1 MASETTADAA
11 KKTIAKK
18 SSTKK
23 KSSKK
28 KSSSKKDATPAYS
41 SKSMALGREVGG
53 LILIALALV
62 ILLSV
67 LSFDPADIRGA
78 GPPSNLIGPVGVH
91 LGDLLLYL
99 VGVGVFFFD
108 ALLWYLGFMLI
119 VGRLIEWKWSEI
131 AGQLLFVLAGAMLC
145 HLAFVDHTLFGHM
158 PGGLVGELTAE
169 ISRGLVGTVGA
180 SILGISTLLLSLML
194 ATDMSLGAL
203 VRKIT
208 AKIHHFSAWVQHKRT
223 VRKLYKERLAEA
235 RAELMALQGLDADDP
250 ARIAAELSLKPLIE
264 QGYDYDPEKEVQ
276 EKLTGTITSLLRSE
290 LDLEE
295 EEKASK
301 KKKSKKKSK
310 SKSDDKVDEAAIT
323 VVADITDAADAADS
337 GEWEMGEPLATEPE
351 IVIRHVD
358 EDEAPS
364 APAKKASKADSK
376 VIDMG
381 KEKQASGP
389 VNADFGPQIV
399 ESESQKRSREK
410 KEMLSADD
418 GDGILFK
425 PKKKGKYELP
435 PITFLDFD
443 DGDAVEIDTD
453 ALRQMAAQ
461 IEQTLADFK
470 VEGSVVEICPGP
482 VITMFE
488 FSPAPGVKIS
498 KIAGLSDDLAMGLAA
513 LSVRIV
519 APIPGKGVVGIEV
532 PNPTREMV
540 WLKEI
545 IADDVFQNQE
555 MQLPMALGKGTEGE
569 PVVADLAKM
578 PHLLVAGA
586 TGSGKSVAVNTMIVS
601 LLYTNSPEDV
611 RMIMVDP
618 KMLEFNIY
626 ENIPHLLLPVVT
638 DPNQATIALNW
649 TVNEME
655 RRYQKLADLGVRNLK
670 GYNKK
675 VERLTKQA
683 ELDALDGK
691 EESAA
696 MRELDIQ
703 DDGSPRHQRMPFLV
717 VVIDEFAD
725 LMMTASKDV
734 EQAVARL
741 AQKARAAGIHMI
753 LATQR
758 PSTDVITGLIKANF
772 PTRIALRVT
781 SKTDSRVILDSNGA
795 ESLLGNGDMLFVPPG
810 TSYLKR
816 VHGAYVS
823 ETEIH
828 QIADFLRSQGTAE
841 YDESILATDDE
852 DDEGGNPEDEWEK
865 DEYYNDAVRIV
876 VESQKA
882 SISMIQRKLRVG
894 YNRSARMVDRM
905 ASEGIVGESDGCR
918 PRDVLVNEIPPH
930 CR

>member
-1 MASETTADAA
+1 MATETTADAA
-11 KKTIAKK
+11 KESIAKK
-18 SSTKK
+18 SSAKK
-23 KSSKK
+23 KTSKK
-28 KSSSKKDATPAYS
+28 KSASKKDSTPSTGAS
-41 SKSMALGREVGG
+41 TARSMALGREIGG
-53 LILIALALV
+53 LILIAIALV
-62 ILLSV
+62 VLLSI
-67 LSFDPADIRGA
+67 LSFEPADMRGA
-78 GPPSNLIGPVGVH
+78 GPPTNLIGPVGMH

-131 AGQLLFVLAGAMLC
+131 GGQLLFVLSGAMHA
-145 HLAFVDHTLFGHM
+145 HLAFVEHTRFGHLL
-158 PGGLVGELTAE
+158 GGMVDELSAE
-169 ISRGLVGTVGA
+169 ISRGLLGTVGA
-180 SILGISTLLLSLML
+180 SILGVSALLLSLML
-194 ATDMSLGAL
+194 ATDMSLGAV

-208 AKIHHFSAWVQHKRT
+208 AKTHHFSSWIQHKRT
-223 VRKLYKERLAEA
+223 VRRLYKERLVEA
-235 RAELMALQGLDADDP
+235 RNELIALQSLDADDP

-301 KKKSKKKSK
+301 KKKKSKKKSK
-310 SKSDDKVDEAAIT
+310 SKRDDKVDEAAIT
-323 VVADITDAADAADS
+323 VVADAADAAAADS

-351 IVIRHVD
+351 IVIRHVEDD
-358 EDEAPS
+358 ESPAEAAKP
-364 APAKKASKADSK
+364 APAGDSK

-399 ESESQKRSREK
+399 ESESQKRSRKK
-410 KEMLSADD
+410 KEMLAADD
-418 GDGILFK
+418 GEGILFK

-532 PNPTREMV
+532 PNPSREMV

-545 IADDVFQNQE
+545 IADDVFQNTE
-555 MQLPMALGKGTEGE
+555 MQLPMALGKGTEGA
-569 PVVADLAKM
+569 PIVADLAKM

-601 LLYTNSPEDV
+601 LLYMNSPEDV

-649 TVNEME
+649 AVNEME

-696 MRELDIQ
+696 MRELDIEE
-703 DDGSPRHQRMPFLV
+703 DGSPRHQRMPFLV

-772 PTRIALRVT
+772 PTRLALRVT
-781 SKTDSRVILDSNGA
+781 SKIDSRVILDSNGA
-795 ESLLGNGDMLFVPPG
+795 EGLLGNGDMLFVPPG
-810 TSYLKR
+810 SSALART
-816 VHGAYVS
+816 HGAYVS
-823 ETEIH
+823 EKEID
-828 QIADFLRSQGTAE
+828 QIVAFLKKQGAPQ
-841 YDESILATDDE
+841 YNESILLDESEEGDDIV
-852 DDEGGNPEDEWEK
+852 DPGDK
-865 DEYYNDAVRIV
+865 DEHYEEAVRIV
-876 VESQKA
+876 VETKQA
-882 SISMIQRKLRVG
+882 SISMLQRKLRVG
-894 YNRSARMVDRM
+894 YNRAARMVEVMER
-905 ASEGIVGESDGCR
+905 EGIVGPSDSCK
-918 PRDVLVNEIPPH
+918 PRDVLIDVSPY
-930 CR
+930 

>member
-1 MASETTADAA
+1 MATETTADAA
-11 KKTIAKK
+11 KESIAKK
-18 SSTKK
+18 SSAKK
-23 KSSKK
+23 KTSKK
-28 KSSSKKDATPAYS
+28 KSASKKDSTPSTGAS
-41 SKSMALGREVGG
+41 TARSMALGREIGG
-53 LILIALALV
+53 LILIAIALV
-62 ILLSV
+62 VLLSI
-67 LSFDPADIRGA
+67 LSFEPADMRGA
-78 GPPSNLIGPVGVH
+78 GPPTNLIGPVGMH

-131 AGQLLFVLAGAMLC
+131 GGQLLFVLSGAMLA
-145 HLAFVDHTLFGHM
+145 HLAFVEHTLFGHM
-158 PGGLVGELTAE
+158 PGGMVGELSAE
-169 ISRGLVGTVGA
+169 ISRGLLGTVGA
-180 SILGISTLLLSLML
+180 SILGVSALLLSLML
-194 ATDMSLGAL
+194 ATDMSLGAV

-208 AKIHHFSAWVQHKRT
+208 AKTHHFSAWIQHKRT
-223 VRKLYKERLAEA
+223 VRKLYKERLVEA
-235 RAELMALQGLDADDP
+235 RNELIALQSLDADDP

-276 EKLTGTITSLLRSE
+276 EKLTQKLTGILRQE
-290 LDLEE
+290 LDFDA
-295 EEKASK
+295 EKPGP
-301 KKKSKKKSK
+301 KKKSQKSSPK
-310 SKSDDKVDEAAIT
+310 ISAPKADDATDPTAVS
-323 VVADITDAADAADS
+323 VADDS
-337 GEWEMGEPLATEPE
+337 DEWEMGEPLVTEPD
-351 IVIRHVD
+351 IFIRHVD
-358 EDEAPS
+358 EEDD
-364 APAKKASKADSK
+364 APAPTPPIDASKDDADI
-376 VIDMG
+376 IDMG
-381 KEKQASGP
+381 KEKQSSGP
-389 VNADFGPQIV
+389 VHADFGPQIV
-399 ESESQKRSREK
+399 QSESQKRSREK
-410 KEMLSADD
+410 KEMLAADD
-418 GDGILFK
+418 GEGILFK
-425 PKKKGKYELP
+425 PKKKGKYDLP
-435 PITFLDFD
+435 PISFLDFD
-443 DGDAVEIDTD
+443 DTAAIEIDTD
-453 ALRQMAAQ
+453 ALRRMAAQ

-470 VEGSVVEICPGP
+470 VEGSIVEICPGP

-498 KIAGLSDDLAMGLAA
+498 KIAGLADDLAMGLSA

-532 PNPTREMV
+532 PNPSREMV

-545 IADDVFQNQE
+545 IADDVFQNTE
-555 MQLPMALGKGTEGE
+555 MQLPMALGKGTEGA
-569 PVVADLAKM
+569 PIVADLAKM

-601 LLYTNSPEDV
+601 LLYMNSPEDV

-649 TVNEME
+649 AVNEME

-696 MRELDIQ
+696 MRELDIEE
-703 DDGSPRHQRMPFLV
+703 DGSPRHQRMPFLV

-772 PTRIALRVT
+772 PTRVALRVT

-810 TSYLKR
+810 TSHLQR

-828 QIADFLRSQGTAE
+828 QIADFLRSQGGAE
-841 YDESILATDDE
+841 YDESILADADADDDGDGFEE
-852 DDEGGNPEDEWEK
+852 DWEK

-905 ASEGIVGESDGCR
+905 AAEGIVGESDGCR
-918 PRDVLVNEIPPH
+918 PRDVLVEQIPAH

>member
-1 MASETTADAA
+1 MATETTADAA
-11 KKTIAKK
+11 KESTAKK
-18 SSTKK
+18 SSARKK
-23 KSSKK
+23 TSKK
-28 KSSSKKDATPAYS
+28 KSTSKRESTPSTGATTARS
-41 SKSMALGREVGG
+41 VALGREIGG
-53 LILIALALV
+53 LILIAMALV
-62 ILLSV
+62 VLLAI
-67 LSFDPADIRGA
+67 LSFEPADLRGA
-78 GPPSNLIGPVGVH
+78 APPANLIGPVGVH

-131 AGQLLFVLAGAMLC
+131 GGQLLFVLSGAMLA

-158 PGGLVGELTAE
+158 PGGLVGELSAE

-180 SILGISTLLLSLML
+180 SILGVSALLLSLML
-194 ATDMSLGAL
+194 ATDMSLGAV
-203 VRKIT
+203 VRKVT

-223 VRKLYKERLAEA
+223 VRRLYKERLVEA
-235 RAELMALQGLDADDP
+235 RNELMALQSLDADDP

-276 EKLTGTITSLLRSE
+276 QKLTQKLTGILRQELE
-290 LDLEE
+290 LDAEKPAPTKKSA
-295 EEKASK
+295 KASAP
-301 KKKSKKKSK
+301 
-310 SKSDDKVDEAAIT
+310 ET
-323 VVADITDAADAADS
+323 VATADPTAGSAADDS
-337 GEWEMGEPLATEPE
+337 DEWELGEPLVTEPD

-358 EDEAPS
+358 DVDS
-364 APAKKASKADSK
+364 APAPTSPAADEADI
-376 VIDMG
+376 IDMG
-381 KEKQASGP
+381 KEKQSSGP
-389 VNADFGPQIV
+389 VHADFGPQIV
-399 ESESQKRSREK
+399 QSESQKRSREK
-410 KEMLSADD
+410 KQMLAADD
-418 GDGILFK
+418 GEGILFK
-425 PKKKGKYELP
+425 PKKKGKYDLP
-435 PITFLDFD
+435 PISFLDFD
-443 DGDAVEIDTD
+443 DDAAIEIDTD
-453 ALRQMAAQ
+453 ALRRMAAQ

-470 VEGSVVEICPGP
+470 VEGSIVEICPGP

-498 KIAGLSDDLAMGLAA
+498 KIAGLSDDLAMGLSA

-532 PNPTREMV
+532 PNPSREMV

-545 IADDVFQNQE
+545 IADDVFQSTE
-555 MQLPMALGKGTEGE
+555 MQLPMALGKGTEGA
-569 PVVADLAKM
+569 PIVADLAKM

-601 LLYTNSPEDV
+601 LLYMNSPEDV

-649 TVNEME
+649 AVNEME

-696 MRELDIQ
+696 MRELDIEE
-703 DDGSPRHQRMPFLV
+703 DGSPRHQRMPFLV

-810 TSYLKR
+810 TSYLQR

-828 QIADFLRSQGTAE
+828 QIADFLRSQGGAE
-841 YDESILATDDE
+841 YDESILADADADE
-852 DDEGGNPEDEWEK
+852 DGDGFEEEWEK

-905 ASEGIVGESDGCR
+905 AAEGIVGESDGCR
-918 PRDVLVNEIPPH
+918 PRDVLVDQIPAH